1 MSGPQFDQR
10 EFASQERGTT
20 DGRALHYKKRGAA
33 AGNRYPDGRTDSGDG
48 RTFLLVTPP
57 PCEKPAFIFDDATST
72 EGCSAAA
79 TVVES
84 VRSLVSPSGAA
95 LHDLFSTR
103 RRREGEGAYKR
114 EKEREEGA
122 GIEYRNFNIKQRAVE
137 CRSNLP
143 GKRSSRRGWVQ
154 RVRAPAPPICVHSVH
169 SPNLHMFL
177 PPQLSS

>member
-1 MSGPQFDQR
+1 MQR
-10 EFASQERGTT
+10 G
-20 DGRALHYKKRGAA
+20 GNGA
-33 AGNRYPDGRTDSGDG
+33 
-48 RTFLLVTPP
+48 
-57 PCEKPAFIFDDATST
+57 
-72 EGCSAAA
+72 
-79 TVVES
+79 VVES

-103 RRREGEGAYKR
+103 RRREREGACKR
-114 EKEREEGA
+114 EKEREERAGTEEGA

-154 RVRAPAPPICVHSVH
+154 RVLAPAPPICVHSVH

-177 PPQLSS
+177 PHNFLAKQGHALASVEGMDRWRTRARGPRERLERAGEPREAAK